1 MGLLMLTLKVD
12 VPQVQYGRQQLE
24 NIPTLVFREE
34 PFHRVTDVLIHF
46 SIISALALD
55 ARALQ
60 QVWVSV
66 VKVTALRFRVKLPKV
81 TAVPL

>member
-1 MGLLMLTLKVD
+1 MLTLEVD
-12 VPQVQYGRQQLE
+12 VPQVQYGCQQLE

-34 PFHRVTDVLIHF
+34 RFHRGTDVLINF

-55 ARALQ
+55 AGTLQ

-66 VKVTALRFRVKLPKV
+66 VKVTALRFRVKVPKV
-81 TAVPL
+81 TVPL